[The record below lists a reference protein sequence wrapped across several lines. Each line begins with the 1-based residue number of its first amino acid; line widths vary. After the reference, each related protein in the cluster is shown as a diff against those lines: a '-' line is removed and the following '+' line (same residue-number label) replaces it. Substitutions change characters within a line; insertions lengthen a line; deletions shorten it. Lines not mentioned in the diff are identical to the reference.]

1 MLDETLWSRMEE
13 IYIRRNQFPL
23 AGHGSNVVPDAD
35 PLDMAFLLEETKAIG
50 RTILKYMRQ

>member
-1 MLDETLWSRMEE
+1 MEE